1 MDTSGRNNI
10 NPGELPKQF
19 GTDKFA
25 FGTHAPI
32 LDYWSKLWRI
42 EALRDTEADAK
53 TRDMLHSGNIKRLLN
68 IS

>member
-1 MDTSGRNNI
+1 MDTSGHSII

-53 TRDMLHSGNIKRLLN
+53 TRDMLRSGNIKRLLN